1 MHPQKN
7 NNNNT
12 NKQTNK
18 QPLSFSVQLQ
28 AYHLLSSVTLPHP
41 VTLSFE
47 IIHRHTPSNALS
59 LSVES
64 YTPLPPL
71 PPLSLLLLL
80 SHPFS
85 FSVSLSVSLSLSLL
99 FHHHFILVCLEQ
111 LSSYR
116 LVFRAPNDAR
126 FACLWHTRTE
136 TQPLQVCP
144 VRGIDLLNWLVRS
157 VFTLS
162 NFVLCISL
170 KKWEQFPP
178 SSDTYVT
185 FIAVPCC
192 QLSYIP
198 HFFKHSDL
206 LVLKIMIL
214 WEAVCITLY
223 GQNPNTT
230 FKISFE
236 SSLMA
241 CDGLVAL
248 NTVIASKSMKRG

>member
-85 FSVSLSVSLSLSLL
+85 FSLSLCLSLSLCSFTTTL
-99 FHHHFILVCLEQ
+99 FLDAWNNSLHIDWFSGLPMMHGLRVFDTLE
-111 LSSYR
+111 
-116 LVFRAPNDAR
+116 PK
-126 FACLWHTRTE
+126 
-136 TQPLQVCP
+136 
-144 VRGIDLLNWLVRS
+144 LNP
-157 VFTLS
+157 FK
-162 NFVLCISL
+162 FVLFVEL
-170 KKWEQFPP
+170 
-178 SSDTYVT
+178 T
-185 FIAVPCC
+185 F
-192 QLSYIP
+192 
-198 HFFKHSDL
+198 
-206 LVLKIMIL
+206 
-214 WEAVCITLY
+214 
-223 GQNPNTT
+223 
-230 FKISFE
+230 
-236 SSLMA
+236 
-241 CDGLVAL
+241 
-248 NTVIASKSMKRG
+248 